1 MTTELSIRATHEG
14 GLRVRI
20 EAGEHQVL
28 TDYPLPGGDPPVGP
42 TSLQLLLGSLASCS
56 ANGLAALLRRDG
68 VFPDRLEVK
77 ATGQRRESHPT
88 ILESIHLDFELSGQ
102 HLEAVDLERALNV
115 AETQLCP
122 VWVMLRASTPISRS
136 LTLV

>member
-1 MTTELSIRATHEG
+1 MTMELSILATHEG
-14 GLRVRI
+14 DLRVRI
-20 EAGEHQVL
+20 EAGAHQVL
-28 TDYPLPGGDPPVGP
+28 TDYPLPGGDPPAGP

-68 VFPDRLEVK
+68 ILLDRLEVK

-88 ILESIHLDFELSGQ
+88 ILESIHLDFHVSGKD
-102 HLEAVDLERALNV
+102 LETTPLERALTV

-136 LTLV
+136 LTLD